1 MLGVR
6 RKGFVLFVDL
16 SADPCCFRCFP
27 LFTRILVLLDCGQ
40 GGKRREKCHWS
51 QLKALKVERI
61 LICPNEP
68 GGRIC
73 RSRWSLVDD
82 GKLSLERFDLQEN
95 IA

>member
-1 MLGVR
+1 MEKPYPDGGVDR
-6 RKGFVLFVDL
+6 QD
-16 SADPCCFRCFP
+16 FP
-27 LFTRILVLLDCGQ
+27 KQMIG
-40 GGKRREKCHWS
+40 EKCHWS